1 MSLDWRKLPSLT
13 ALRAFEATAREGGFA
28 GAARLLNVT
37 QAAVAQQV
45 RALEKDLG
53 VALATR
59 QGRQVALT
67 MAGHQLAATL
77 TNAFA
82 KIGDE
87 VERTREGARSRGLRV
102 TSSPFM
108 AERIIMPNL
117 RHFWQLNPGVE
128 ISLSPSRDYVD
139 LVAEGFDLGIRSRH
153 PDLRDQPGIAEL
165 DTIHLKKVEVVGIA
179 APELVVNYGSAP
191 EDIPWLWHDGM
202 SLKLKMMRTGGLD
215 VDRLERV
222 PIGSPNL
229 LLEAVRGGIG
239 MTLFTETLAQEEL
252 SSGRVIQ
259 IDIPI
264 LIFADYVAVLPSGPQ
279 HPLAR
284 TFAHWVATLL

>member
-13 ALRAFEATAREGGFA
+13 TLRAFEATASEGSFA

-77 TNAFA
+77 TNAFT

-87 VERTREGARSRGLRV
+87 VERTREDARSRGLRV

-264 LIFADYVAVLPSGPQ
+264 VIFADYVAVLPSGPQ